1 MAVPFA
7 FALWFASVL
16 AIAILWFWTDQTF
29 LSRYQSRYGGYPSR
43 KEQTDFLVGDPV
55 GLLRQLPRQVARQV
69 DARQVPVDDPSLEG
83 LRTRASRLYLLLIGA
98 GFGGLPVSFVL
109 VGIAERVAQA
119 VELPLVAYVAISVGW
134 AIAALWV
141 LRRPDRSRIAVAIV
155 LTALCASLL
164 VTVVGVVM
172 RF

>member
-1 MAVPFA
+1 MVVPFA

-29 LSRYQSRYGGYPSR
+29 LGRYQSRYGGYPSR
-43 KEQTDFLVGDPV
+43 KDQTDSLVRDPV
-55 GLLRQLPRQVARQV
+55 GLLRQLPRQVARQL
-69 DARQVPVDDPSLEG
+69 DARQIPVDDPSLEG
-83 LRTRASRLYLLLIGA
+83 LRTRASRLYLLLIAA
-98 GFGGLPVSFVL
+98 GFGGLPLSFVL
-109 VGIAERVAQA
+109 VGIAGRVAQA
-119 VELPLVAYVAISVGW
+119 VDLPFVVYIAITAGW
-134 AIAALWV
+134 GIAALWV
-141 LRRPDRSRIAVAIV
+141 IRRPDRSRIAVAIV